1 MPRSLL
7 VNFFY
12 APAVGHALEGLRYAL
27 GYAAADPDLDVS
39 ILLNGATAVEFVECC
54 SFIKASYPVSFT
66 KLNSIDGDPA
76 VALSN
81 VPRDWDYVADIHRAY
96 ESWQIERFPGFR
108 AFFEASWRH
117 FQPRSGGF
125 SVAGFG
131 ARAGR
136 PDSESPAYLSHQK
149 LRLTLPEHPREAARN
164 KLDGHQAI
172 AVILAGNDPN
182 RYRYPSATSWE
193 LMLTAL
199 SERYP
204 HAKLL
209 LIGRIAASED
219 GNRTIS
225 RLDRNEVDRLLA
237 SVPATID
244 CFNLPLLEQV
254 ALMEASNLLVAPHTG
269 FAFAALCVDT
279 PWLALPRAGQH
290 EYFCNSVPFYSLIP
304 DRERYSPEL
313 LGSESV
319 PLVDSDEDGDGPR
332 IPSMTVGRFR
342 AEIPQI
348 VAAAE
353 RLIEGRISYEQALA
367 EHFPRV
373 LAAYGGDRSRIYST
387 DQIAEQYLG

>member
-39 ILLNGATAVEFVECC
+39 ILLNGATGVELADCC
-54 SFIKASYPVSFT
+54 SFIKASYPMSFT
-66 KLNSIDGDPA
+66 KLNSVDDDPA
-76 VALSN
+76 AALSN
-81 VPRDWDYVADIHRAY
+81 VPREWDYVADIHRAY
-96 ESWQIERFPGFR
+96 ESWQMERFPGFR
-108 AFFEASWRH
+108 AFFESSWRH

-131 ARAGR
+131 ARPGR
-136 PDSESPAYLSHQK
+136 PDSDSPAYLPHQK
-149 LRLTLPEHPREAARN
+149 LRLALPEHLREVAWN

-172 AVILAGNDPN
+172 TVILAGNDPN

-204 HAKLL
+204 EAKLL
-209 LIGRIAASED
+209 LIGRITSSED
-219 GNRTIS
+219 GKRTIS
-225 RLDRNEVDRLLA
+225 RLDRNEVDRLLG

-244 CFNLPLLEQV
+244 CFNLPMLEQV
-254 ALMEASNLLVAPHTG
+254 ALMEASDLLVAPHTG

-279 PWLALPRAGQH
+279 PWLALPHAGQH

-304 DRERYSPEL
+304 DGERYSPEL
-313 LGSESV
+313 FDGEPL
-319 PLVDSDEDGDGPR
+319 PLVDTDEDGEGSR
-332 IPSMTVGRFR
+332 IPSMTIGRFR

-373 LAAYGGDRSRIYST
+373 LAAYGGDRSRVYST
-387 DQIAEQYLG
+387 DQIAQRYLG